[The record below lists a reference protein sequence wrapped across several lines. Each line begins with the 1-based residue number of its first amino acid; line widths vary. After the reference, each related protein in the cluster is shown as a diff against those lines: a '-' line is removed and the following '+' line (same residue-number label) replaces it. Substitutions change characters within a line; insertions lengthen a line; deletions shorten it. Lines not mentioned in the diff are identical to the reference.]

1 MKVEGEIKE
10 IAKGL
15 LVRKHQIEKQ
25 NKHFR
30 KSQIRIAS
38 CIQYRYWLLR
48 DKDTGRKLNL
58 KN

>member
-38 CIQYRYWLLR
+38 CIQYRYWL
-48 DKDTGRKLNL
+48 
-58 KN
+58 